1 MVMTPVNPRIPGLI
15 AKTSASTLI
24 DWSFCFR
31 PPMTTEVGVF
41 MKGHPLSLQPVSTIK
56 GVRILIRPST
66 MWRAF
71 FCAVGIVLIIMG
83 IECLLIDSAVLVAGV
98 IDDPAQQSMQQSG
111 GIFSSP
117 AQSGVERVFRPSEWF
132 PWSLLA
138 SGSIVLLYSI
148 SLKRP
153 A

>member
-1 MVMTPVNPRIPGLI
+1 MSNELV
-15 AKTSASTLI
+15 
-24 DWSFCFR
+24 
-31 PPMTTEVGVF
+31 VF
-41 MKGHPLSLQPVSTIK
+41 MKRHPLSLQPVSTIK

-111 GIFSSP
+111 GFFSSP

-148 SLKRP
+148 SLKRT